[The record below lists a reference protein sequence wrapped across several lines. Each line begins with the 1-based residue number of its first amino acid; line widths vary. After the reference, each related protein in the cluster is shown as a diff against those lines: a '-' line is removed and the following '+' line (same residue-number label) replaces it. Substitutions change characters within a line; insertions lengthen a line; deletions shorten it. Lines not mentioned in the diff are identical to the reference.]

1 MSADASATLAEGRY
15 RLIEVIGSGGM
26 ATVYRAFDTRLQVE
40 RAIKILLPA
49 LANRERLRAR
59 FEAEARTMALLE
71 HRNIVRVYDVG
82 SDGNRVYIVME
93 LVDGG
98 SLVDRLEERGP
109 LPPRQAVDVCLHVLA
124 GLAVSH
130 SRNIVHRDIKPHNVL
145 LTSDGEVRVTDFGI
159 ARLAESND
167 NLTKTGAIM
176 GTWGFMAPEQRAD
189 SKGVDARADLYAVA
203 ATLYSCV
210 TNETPMDLFA
220 AELDSSML
228 ARIPDPLAQ
237 VIRKATRYDREERYA
252 DTSAMAADLSS
263 VRDQLPQN
271 PSDAPP
277 LAIPPTWR
285 QPPQHAGT
293 RPLADSPSDEANSQ
307 HTIDQP
313 AGLGPAEA
321 IADGDPT
328 PTMVPDR
335 TPPPPARDNYTFDA
349 FGGDT
354 SMGELEARAVEAV
367 RPPASERRPP
377 VSPSE
382 RPAVREAVVPAD
394 PDFLEPSPASRR
406 WGVLAVAAIALI
418 AVPAVGISAGALF
431 LGWSFWPADPPTS
444 GEIEPPP
451 SDPPGPEPSPVQ
463 IPPSPEPSAEQAGAD
478 GSEALPAEEPD
489 GAPEPEPIA
498 VVQPQP
504 VRPQPRP
511 QPVAPPPQPEPEPI
525 TPATEPAVAEADP
538 LPPQPAADL
547 APQLVH
553 TPLSSISL
561 GGTADISARVTR
573 GRYKVTLYYRPASS
587 GQAYQAKVMMLR
599 GDRYAASLP
608 IDDSYGQ
615 GLEYHIKAV
624 AEEPGLEDLSSGSGF
639 RPHRVAAP

>member
-40 RAIKILLPA
+40 RAIKVLLPA

-82 SDGNRVYIVME
+82 SEGNRVYIVME

-98 SLVDRLEERGP
+98 SLVDRLEESGP
-109 LPPRQAVDVCLHVLA
+109 LPSRQAVDVCLHVLA

-130 SRNIVHRDIKPHNVL
+130 SRSIVHRDIKPHNVL

-189 SKGVDARADLYAVA
+189 SKGVDVRADLYSVA

-228 ARIPDPLAQ
+228 ARVPEPLAE
-237 VIRKATRYDREERYA
+237 VIRKATRYDREERYS
-252 DTSAMAADLSS
+252 DTAAMAADLRRI
-263 VRDQLPQN
+263 RDQLP
-271 PSDAPP
+271 PVPADAPA
-277 LAIPPTWR
+277 LAAPPIWT
-285 QPPQHAGT
+285 QPGPHTASS
-293 RPLADSPSDEANSQ
+293 RPLQDSPSDRGVGSQ
-307 HTIDQP
+307 DTIQP
-313 AGLGPAEA
+313 GSGDA

-335 TPPPPARDNYTFDA
+335 TPPPPSRENYTFDA

-354 SMGELEARAVEAV
+354 SMQELEDRAVAAA
-367 RPPASERRPP
+367 RPQEPTEHPP
-377 VSPSE
+377 V
-382 RPAVREAVVPAD
+382 RQAVVPHE
-394 PDFLEPSPASRR
+394 PDFLDDPPAKRSPLPLMLLA
-406 WGVLAVAAIALI
+406 VLALVAI
-418 AVPAVGISAGALF
+418 PAVGITGGLMFQAWNRAQDADAHEALAGLQDAPDPIVPVEPDP
-431 LGWSFWPADPPTS
+431 PADPEADAQP
-444 GEIEPPP
+444 EAEP
-451 SDPPGPEPSPVQ
+451 SDPVEDPSVSDPPTADPDPE
-463 IPPSPEPSAEQAGAD
+463 
-478 GSEALPAEEPD
+478 
-489 GAPEPEPIA
+489 
-498 VVQPQP
+498 PQP
-504 VRPQPRP
+504 VRPRDPPQRDPPRAD
-511 QPVAPPPQPEPEPI
+511 PVVQPEP
-525 TPATEPAVAEADP
+525 TPALPPDPLEAVADVTEPDPDAQTEPADEA
-538 LPPQPAADL
+538 PA
-547 APQLVH
+547 LVH
-553 TPLSSISL
+553 APLTSVKAGSMV
-561 GGTADISARVTR
+561 TVNARVTT

-599 GDRYAASLP
+599 GAFFQASVKL
-608 IDDSYGQ
+608 DDGFAS

-624 AEEPGLEDLSSGSGF
+624 AEEPGLANLNSGSGF
-639 RPHRVAAP
+639 RPHRVAVE

>member
-82 SDGNRVYIVME
+82 TDGNRVYIVME

-130 SRNIVHRDIKPHNVL
+130 SRSIVHRDIKPHNVL

-189 SKGVDARADLYAVA
+189 SKGVDARADLYSVA

-228 ARIPDPLAQ
+228 ARIPDPLAM
-237 VIRKATRYDREERYA
+237 VIRKATRYDREERYP
-252 DTSAMAADLSS
+252 DTTAMAEDLRS
-263 VRDQLPQN
+263 VRDQLPAT
-271 PSDAPP
+271 PAAAPP
-277 LAIPPTWR
+277 PAPP
-285 QPPQHAGT
+285 PPG
-293 RPLADSPSDEANSQ
+293 RPPPAPPGAPPRAESPSDEANSQ
-307 HTIDQP
+307 QTIEQP
-313 AGLGPAEA
+313 SGVGPAHA
-321 IADGDPT
+321 IADGEPT

-335 TPPPPARDNYTFDA
+335 TPSKPSRENYTFDA

-354 SMGELEARAVEAV
+354 AMGELEDRAVAAV
-367 RPPASERRPP
+367 RDPKPKDRPP
-377 VSPSE
+377 
-382 RPAVREAVVPAD
+382 VREAVVPAE
-394 PDFLEPSPASRR
+394 PDFLEPEEGGRR
-406 WGVLAVAAIALI
+406 WGIIIIAALALI
-418 AVPAVGISAGALF
+418 AVPAVGVSAGALF
-431 LGWSFWPADPPTS
+431 MGWSFWPSSAPDKVPIDADPDPITAP
-444 GEIEPPP
+444 EQIQPAPPP
-451 SDPPGPEPSPVQ
+451 APDLEP
-463 IPPSPEPSAEQAGAD
+463 
-478 GSEALPAEEPD
+478 
-489 GAPEPEPIA
+489 APEPETVIQPEPDPII
-498 VVQPQP
+498 QPEP
-504 VRPQPRP
+504 VRPRPRP
-511 QPVAPPPQPEPEPI
+511 VEPTPKPEPEPEPDVA
-525 TPATEPAVAEADP
+525 PATGPTTAGAADARPEPEPTREPVAETAPRLLHSP
-538 LPPQPAADL
+538 LP
-547 APQLVH
+547 
-553 TPLSSISL
+553 SIAL
-561 GGTADISARVTR
+561 GSAADISAEVTR

-599 GDRYAASLP
+599 GDRYAATIQ
-608 IDDSYGQ
+608 IDDSYSQ

-639 RPHRVAAP
+639 RPHRVAAL